1 MHRDAQ
7 QQQMDQ
13 NGLLEYD
20 LGDAMEVNV
29 ALKTENIE
37 ASDALTRL
45 RSAKALSDVQIQ
57 RLRDSDRAKRTRINA
72 LEAST
77 SSAPFSEK
85 MPRCGNRKRRR
96 QGLSRRDPGTDDVLI
111 LIYTYT
117 YTLYIC
123 VYIHIHTYL
132 YLGSVP

>member
-1 MHRDAQ
+1 MLGAQAWAGCESTNIAAQIVENMHRDAQ
-7 QQQMDQ
+7 QQIDQ

-45 RSAKALSDVQIQ
+45 RSVKALSDVQIQ

-77 SSAPFSEK
+77 SSAPFSLTE
-85 MPRCGNRKRRR
+85 N
-96 QGLSRRDPGTDDVLI
+96 
-111 LIYTYT
+111 IYTY
-117 YTLYIC
+117 
-123 VYIHIHTYL
+123 VYIYIYIRTCI
-132 YLGSVP
+132 